1 MRDVEARGYRGLV
14 LVGRSDLDL
23 IVEHACVRYE
33 IEYVQDDRKD
43 EAAGRGGRRRDL
55 AETGVD
61 WIVGRVASCLSG
73 SREIVAA
80 FLFGSAA
87 TGRLTAESDID
98 VAVHFTPAPHGDGR
112 VPLEL
117 EEESAR
123 YPQGKPSGYPIQAI
137 TSGDYRLHRRRSFS
151 TLGAEWPAAPGRV
164 AMREEKLQAI
174 KDKIR
179 DKQYRVTVHALER
192 RIERKISLS
201 DMDRAA

>member
-1 MRDVEARGYRGLV
+1 VRDVEARGYRGLV

-43 EAAGRGGRRRDL
+43 EAAGRGGRRRDV

-137 TSGDYRLHRRRSFS
+137 TACTG
-151 TLGAEWPAAPGRV
+151 GA
-164 AMREEKLQAI
+164 L
-174 KDKIR
+174 
-179 DKQYRVTVHALER
+179 
-192 RIERKISLS
+192 SLL
-201 DMDRAA
+201 